1 MFADVASN
9 GLLFRDAPSC
19 NAPACPELTMTSLDK
34 VTDLDASLAE
44 PPAAPPAAARVPAW
58 RRVIGRFRRDQRGA
72 YATEFA
78 IVAVPFLAMTFT
90 LMETAYAFWAN
101 QVLSSALTDASR
113 LVLTGQAQGNAGIT
127 DIATFKN
134 LALCP
139 KLPGFINCADIL
151 VDVRSAASFAAI
163 APFVPNSSGFYD
175 TSGFGY
181 QKTNR
186 SDIVVIRA
194 VYYFP
199 VYASFLGAPGTV
211 DYSGK
216 KRLLM
221 AINTFRNE
229 PF

>member
-1 MFADVASN
+1 
-9 GLLFRDAPSC
+9 
-19 NAPACPELTMTSLDK
+19 MTSPD
-34 VTDLDASLAE
+34 TTSNPEASVPTSSLSASSS
-44 PPAAPPAAARVPAW
+44 PAGRLPAW
-58 RRVIGRFRRDQRGA
+58 RRIIRRFSRDDKGA
-72 YATEFA
+72 YAVEFG
-78 IVAVPFLAMTFT
+78 IVAVPFLAMAFT
-90 LMETAYAFWAN
+90 LMETAYGFWAN
-101 QVLSSALTDASR
+101 QVLEAAVADASR
-113 LVLTGQAQGNAGIT
+113 LVLTGQAQSNAGIT
-127 DIATFKN
+127 DIGSFKA

-139 KLPGFINCADIL
+139 KLPAFINCPDIL
-151 VDVRSAASFAAI
+151 VDVRSAAAFASI
-163 APFVPNSSGFYD
+163 PPFKPNGAGFYD

-186 SDIVVIRA
+186 SEIVVVRA

-221 AINTFRNE
+221 GINTFRNE